1 MVNRD
6 LKKLRNKAF
15 FMIGCKHT
23 GEIEYDLTKNEKIF
37 TYKALVVVAL
47 KKISTLF
54 TIFPDFI
61 STFQIFFRSG
71 KLLRKFQD
79 FFKNS

>member
-15 FMIGCKHT
+15 FMIGCKDT
-23 GEIEYDLTKNEKIF
+23 GEVEYDLTKNEKNF

-47 KKISTLF
+47 KKILTLF

-61 STFQIFFRSG
+61 STFQTFFRSG